1 MATYRVHKTSNYT
14 VMSNRHLRDESLS
27 LRAKGLLSVMLML
40 PDDWRFSVS
49 GLASILKEGVGAVRS
64 TLAELKDAGYVR
76 VEKVRDEA
84 GRYRYE
90 YDIYEAPGND
100 EERPYEVE
108 APDVEEPQADPEDKP
123 KQQSKP
129 RQKAKPRPKT
139 RRFSPPAP
147 EEVEEYA
154 RSIGFALDGGRFC
167 DYYESRGW
175 KYKGNVAMRDWK
187 AAVRNWKRSGA
198 NDVGRMRSDE
208 DAEWDAKHGW

>member
-108 APDVEEPQADPEDKP
+108 APDVDEPGQEPAQEPKPEP
-123 KQQSKP
+123 
-129 RQKAKPRPKT
+129 KAKARRRPAKQ

-208 DAEWDAKHGW
+208 DAEWDARHGW